1 MRFLNTFSVM
11 SLSAPAVLF
20 LAGCGAGSSTGTGSP
35 PPASYQLTVTAPAAG
50 AGTITSTPAGIG
62 CPTTCTAS
70 FKQGTQVTLTAVPGS
85 NYFFGGWSGSCSG
98 TSTCSVT
105 LTAAASVTAAFNPGE
120 GLTVSLAGAGTGTVM
135 STPAG
140 INCPTTC
147 SAAFAENTQITLSE
161 TAGVNNAFAGWS
173 GACEGTGPCTVTLSA
188 SNSVTA
194 TFGVT
199 LQSLNHIILF
209 AQENRSFD
217 HYFGA
222 MREYWAQNGIAD
234 QSFDGL
240 PQFNPTSGIAPLN
253 GPPPA
258 IEGCNPAYPFIP
270 PTATTTAQNLDCVP
284 DTTTLVTS
292 FPMASVCTEEPSPFW
307 NEAHIDWDLNDPTGQ
322 SPAALNGFVETAAND
337 ARQVTPP
344 LNDTNGLRAMGYFDG
359 GDLNYYYFM
368 ASNFATSDRWFT
380 PVMSRTQLNRAYLLA
395 ATSAGHVYPY
405 FGYTNPPIFQA
416 LQNAGITWK
425 IYVNPENTNCTATD
439 STCLEGNSYI
449 SMFTYAQ
456 TVLSTPALLQNI
468 VPISQFTT
476 DVQNGT
482 LPQVALIEPAS
493 PAGLDEHPN
502 DVDTEIPNDIQVG
515 ANYASG
521 LINAFMNSPSWS
533 DSALIFTYD
542 EFGGFYD
549 HVSPQPMPS
558 PDGIEPVDLQPTDIC
573 DAARQLGTGTCNF
586 TYTGYRVPMIVISPF
601 AKKNYVSHT
610 VYDYTAMLTL
620 IEKRFGVAAL
630 TQRDAAQADMSMDFF
645 DFVNPPWPTPPSPP
659 AQITNGECSL
669 AAPTP

>member
-1 MRFLNTFSVM
+1 
-11 SLSAPAVLF
+11 
-20 LAGCGAGSSTGTGSP
+20 
-35 PPASYQLTVTAPAAG
+35 
-50 AGTITSTPAGIG
+50 
-62 CPTTCTAS
+62 
-70 FKQGTQVTLTAVPGS
+70 
-85 NYFFGGWSGSCSG
+85 
-98 TSTCSVT
+98 
-105 LTAAASVTAAFNPGE
+105 
-120 GLTVSLAGAGTGTVM
+120 
-135 STPAG
+135 
-140 INCPTTC
+140 
-147 SAAFAENTQITLSE
+147 
-161 TAGVNNAFAGWS
+161 
-173 GACEGTGPCTVTLSA
+173 
-188 SNSVTA
+188 
-194 TFGVT
+194 
-199 LQSLNHIILF
+199 
-209 AQENRSFD
+209 
-217 HYFGA
+217 
-222 MREYWAQNGIAD
+222 
-234 QSFDGL
+234 
-240 PQFNPTSGIAPLN
+240 
-253 GPPPA
+253 
-258 IEGCNPAYPFIP
+258 
-270 PTATTTAQNLDCVP
+270 
-284 DTTTLVTS
+284 
-292 FPMASVCTEEPSPFW
+292 
-307 NEAHIDWDLNDPTGQ
+307 
-322 SPAALNGFVETAAND
+322 
-337 ARQVTPP
+337 
-344 LNDTNGLRAMGYFDG
+344 
-359 GDLNYYYFM
+359 M

-405 FGYTNPPIFQA
+405 VGYTNPPIFQA

-425 IYVNPENTNCTATD
+425 IYVNPEGTNCTATD

-493 PAGLDEHPN
+493 AAALDEHPN
-502 DVDTEIPNDIQVG
+502 DVDTESPNDIQAG

-558 PDGIEPVDLQPTDIC
+558 PDGIEPLDLQPTDIC
-573 DAARQLGTGTCNF
+573 DAPGQLGTGTCNF